1 MVMVFDNDFDERAEK
16 QYDSGPTS
24 DGYIEIGGKVY
35 HLDDKPEPSKASPAA
50 SFPKFNGNKIES
62 IEIGGKVYDL

>member
-24 DGYIEIGGKVY
+24 DGYIEIGGK
-35 HLDDKPEPSKASPAA
+35 A
-50 SFPKFNGNKIES
+50 
-62 IEIGGKVYDL
+62 YDL